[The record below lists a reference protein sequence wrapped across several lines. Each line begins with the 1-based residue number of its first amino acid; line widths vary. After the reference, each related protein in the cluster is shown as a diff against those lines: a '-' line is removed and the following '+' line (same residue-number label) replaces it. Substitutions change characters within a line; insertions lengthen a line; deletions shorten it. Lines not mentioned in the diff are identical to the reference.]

1 MFSVIIV
8 NIVQEISNMPTSIKP
23 ETTSTPPTEE
33 ELTKWLEDHQPK
45 PGKLFTSKDVN
56 LLVKS
61 KLRKWLL
68 LALYVILGAVGAY
81 LAYKWHYLYMTNIC
95 SEAILKILLVK

>member
-1 MFSVIIV
+1 MQSVLPE
-8 NIVQEISNMPTSIKP
+8 QET
-23 ETTSTPPTEE
+23 TPPTEE

-45 PGKLFTSKDVN
+45 LGKLSTSQVRIFTSKNVN

-95 SEAILKILLVK
+95 SEAILKIILVK